1 MKLRI
6 YILLAAA
13 ALLLSCTKASRDLVY
28 ANQEAKI
35 ESFVQ
40 KQVAADS
47 TIRVVYN
54 GGATR
59 VVMVEGEGPEL
70 TPRGKAKVYFA
81 GYDFSNG
88 NIGSSTLFATNSRDL
103 ASASGWTL
111 SDDSVFE
118 VLELDL
124 TDRGILQGLRDG
136 MEGVREGEECY
147 ILFNGKYAFG
157 KSKIGTIPA
166 NAPLAFRIWVL
177 SVEN

>member
-1 MKLRI
+1 MRLRI

-13 ALLLSCTKASRDLVY
+13 ALLLSCSKDRDLLY
-28 ANQEAKI
+28 SNQETSI
-35 ESFVQ
+35 ESFVH
-40 KQVAADS
+40 KQLEADS
-47 TIRVVYN
+47 TIRVVHK

-70 TPRGKAKVYFA
+70 TPRGKATVNFA
-81 GYDFSNG
+81 GYDFSKG
-88 NIGSSTLFATNSRDL
+88 SIGTSTLFATNSRDM
-103 ASASGWTL
+103 ASSSGWSL
-111 SDDSVFE
+111 SDESVFE
-118 VLELDL
+118 ALELDM
-124 TDRGILQGLRDG
+124 TDRGLLQGLRDG

-166 NAPLAFRIWVL
+166 NAALAFRIWVL